1 MQCKD
6 TQPHISHRY
15 FTCVLL
21 FNTPSTLNYSLSGV
35 YKKKKEKKKVTL
47 QDEKDFL
54 LYIISFVAL
63 LCKLTF
69 FLAMFIFMSVFTGL
83 LYYMWINRLWCH
95 ILTFNC
101 VTFMFK
107 VCTAIL
113 FGDKHKTLLLMTWR
127 KKRLNVWRRFT
138 SCKLLWI
145 TLDVKEYDRWF
156 SIGV

>member
-21 FNTPSTLNYSLSGV
+21 LSIPPTLTLSCQE
-35 YKKKKEKKKVTL
+35 YIKKKENKTLKLTL
-47 QDEKDFL
+47 QEEKDFP
-54 LYIISFVAL
+54 LYIISFVHCYASSL
-63 LCKLTF
+63 
-69 FLAMFIFMSVFTGL
+69 FLALFILLSVLNGL

-107 VCTAIL
+107 FCTAIL
-113 FGDKHKTLLLMTWR
+113 FGDKHKSLLLMTWR
-127 KKRLNVWRRFT
+127 KIECEGSFCTV
-138 SCKLLWI
+138 S
-145 TLDVKEYDRWF
+145 
-156 SIGV
+156 

>member
-15 FTCVLL
+15 LCSSLY
-21 FNTPSTLNYSLSGV
+21 TPSTLKYSLSGV
-35 YKKKKEKKKVTL
+35 EKKKKKKKKITL
-47 QDEKDFL
+47 QDEKNFL

-63 LCKLTF
+63 LCKFTF
-69 FLAMFIFMSVFTGL
+69 FLAMFIFMSVFIGL

-127 KKRLNVWRRFT
+127 KKET
-138 SCKLLWI
+138 EC
-145 TLDVKEYDRWF
+145 VKKVY
-156 SIGV
+156 VL